1 MQEALSLGF
10 IEQPGKKT
18 EVTSVRLTHDAL
30 HAVDAL
36 AGMNDKKRSEWLR
49 DVVIEKL
56 MELKR
61 QHEYLSKAFGD
72 STNTLNTSYTS
83 KTSPVGATTE
93 LERS

>member
-1 MQEALSLGF
+1 MQEALNLGF
-10 IEQPGKKT
+10 IEQTGKQT
-18 EVTSVRLTHDAL
+18 EVTSVRLTHEAL
-30 HAVDAL
+30 RAVDTL
-36 AGMNDKKRSEWLR
+36 AGMDDKRRSEWLR

-72 STNTLNTSYTS
+72 STNTLNTSYTN